1 MKFNKK
7 ADVAYWQLM
16 FLFVRLFV
24 LTLVMF
30 SLVFLV
36 HVFIDNY
43 TNIQKEEMDLFVE
56 HLIYSKN
63 GLSYTDKE
71 TGRSYSGIINYDE
84 IKSPQDVE
92 AKLNK
97 AFSYGNY
104 PLIAAHFEFMSMP
117 ILEVWKPELQNEEI
131 GALNEFYYNKEKYDE
146 WKYLTGWANK
156 IKVQSA
162 EKLERVVSVVIR
174 KESADGIINYYPAKL
189 KITLLSPSS

>member
-36 HVFIDNY
+36 HVFVDNY
-43 TNIQKEEMDLFVE
+43 TNIQKEEMNLFVE

-63 GLSYTDKE
+63 GLSYADKQ
-71 TGRSYSGIINYDE
+71 TGRSYPGIINYDE
-84 IKSPQDVE
+84 VKSPQDIE

-104 PLIAAHFEFMSMP
+104 PLIAAHFEFVSLP
-117 ILEVWKPELQNEEI
+117 ILSVWNPELENEEI
-131 GALNEFYYNKEKYDE
+131 EALNEFYYNKEKYDE

-162 EKLERVVSVVIR
+162 KKLERVVSIVIR
-174 KESADGIINYYPAKL
+174 KENADGIINYYPAKL